1 MKNEKSNRARAA
13 GGYKRKLPVALS
25 TQLWILVG
33 DGSDDDAVSAVAA
46 SFTSRSEWVLA
57 GVREIVDFWAS
68 LSSLW
73 SYQMQKPRPVALD
86 YAQSGLVE
94 ETMSCPSRVCNSKD
108 KPD

>member
-1 MKNEKSNRARAA
+1 VSGRL

-33 DGSDDDAVSAVAA
+33 DGGDGSDDDAVSAVAA
-46 SFTSRSEWVLA
+46 SFSSRSEWVLA

-73 SYQMQKPRPVALD
+73 SYQMQKPRPVTLD
-86 YAQSGLVE
+86 YAGL
-94 ETMSCPSRVCNSKD
+94 R
-108 KPD
+108 